1 MQYEISLKVGS
12 EKPGC
17 DPAALSS
24 LGKLA
29 RMISG
34 ELEPES
40 PEEDAMEDEAT
51 EQPIKSSLGAKA
63 KEYQGGIRK
72 HAMDLFDLRKQDLS
86 NEYDDPE
93 TIGKRTK

>member
-1 MQYEISLKVGS
+1 MQYEIALKIGS
-12 EKPGC
+12 EKQGC
-17 DPAALSS
+17 DPAAFSS

-34 ELEPES
+34 ELES

-63 KEYQGGIRK
+63 KEYQGSVRK
-72 HAMDLFDLRKQDLS
+72 HAIDLFDLRKQDLS
-86 NEYDDPE
+86 NEYEDPE